1 MHAET
6 DKPLTNMKGR
16 NPSKEEK
23 EYMDKVQQLG
33 CIVCANRG
41 LPNVPAEIHHTRGK
55 TVKDAH
61 LYVIP
66 LCPSHHR
73 YGGHTEPISRHPYKK
88 RFEDAYGTE
97 AELLEQVQKKFA
109 TAGKYK
115 NIYQS
120 QVLSASQTTTKFRDG
135 GSLNEKILTNI
146 RKNLGMEE

>member
-1 MHAET
+1 MNNALNL
-6 DKPLTNMKGR
+6 KMKGR

-41 LPNVPAEIHHTRGK
+41 YPNVPAEIHHTRGK

-97 AELLEQVQKKFA
+97 AELLEQVQKKIDL
-109 TAGKYK
+109 AGSK

>member
-1 MHAET
+1 
-6 DKPLTNMKGR
+6 MKGR

-41 LPNVPAEIHHTRGK
+41 YPNVPAEIHHTRGK

-97 AELLEQVQKKFA
+97 AELLKQVREIISSEI
-109 TAGKYK
+109 AGSK

-120 QVLSASQTTTKFRDG
+120 QVLSASQTPTKFRDG
-135 GSLNEKILTNI
+135 GSLNEKILANI
-146 RKNLGMEE
+146 KKNLGMEE

>member
-1 MHAET
+1 
-6 DKPLTNMKGR
+6 MKGR

-41 LPNVPAEIHHTRGK
+41 FPDVPAEIHHTRGK

-97 AELLEQVQKKFA
+97 AELLECVGEIL
-109 TAGKYK
+109 AGEK

-120 QVLSASQTTTKFRDG
+120 QVLSASKPPTKFRDG

>member
-1 MHAET
+1 
-6 DKPLTNMKGR
+6 
-16 NPSKEEK
+16 
-23 EYMDKVQQLG
+23 MDKVQQLG

-97 AELLEQVQKKFA
+97 AELLEQVQKKIDL
-109 TAGKYK
+109 AGSK

>member
-1 MHAET
+1 
-6 DKPLTNMKGR
+6 MKGR
-16 NPSKEEK
+16 NPNKEEK

-41 LPNVPAEIHHTRGK
+41 YPNVPAEIHHTRGK

-97 AELLEQVQKKFA
+97 AELLEQVQKIFA
-109 TAGKYK
+109 HAGENK

-120 QVLSASQTTTKFRDG
+120 QVLTGLRRLLLATQVSTSISSFF
-135 GSLNEKILTNI
+135 LILTLAI
-146 RKNLGMEE
+146 NLF

>member
-1 MHAET
+1 MNNALNL
-6 DKPLTNMKGR
+6 KMKGR

-66 LCPSHHR
+66 LCPAHHR

-97 AELLEQVQKKFA
+97 AELLKQVREIISSEI
-109 TAGKYK
+109 AGSK

-120 QVLSASQTTTKFRDG
+120 QVLSASQTPTKFRDG
-135 GSLNEKILTNI
+135 GSLNEKILANI
-146 RKNLGMEE
+146 KKNLGMEE

>member
-1 MHAET
+1 
-6 DKPLTNMKGR
+6 MKGR

-41 LPNVPAEIHHTRGK
+41 FPDVPAEIHHTRGK
-55 TVKDAH
+55 TVEDAH
-61 LYVIP
+61 LYVLP

-73 YGGHTEPISRHPYKK
+73 YGGHIEPISRHPYKK

-97 AELLEQVQKKFA
+97 AELLKQVQENL
-109 TAGKYK
+109 AGSK

-120 QVLSASQTTTKFRDG
+120 QVLTG
-135 GSLNEKILTNI
+135 L
-146 RKNLGMEE
+146 RKLLLATQVSTSISSFFLIPTLAINLF

>member
-1 MHAET
+1 MNNALNL
-6 DKPLTNMKGR
+6 KMKGR

-41 LPNVPAEIHHTRGK
+41 LPDVPAEIHHTRGK

-97 AELLEQVQKKFA
+97 AELLEQVQKKIDL
-109 TAGKYK
+109 AGSK

>member
-1 MHAET
+1 MNNALNL
-6 DKPLTNMKGR
+6 KMKGR

-41 LPNVPAEIHHTRGK
+41 YPNVPAEIHHTRGK

-97 AELLEQVQKKFA
+97 AELLKQVREIISSEI
-109 TAGKYK
+109 AGSK

-120 QVLSASQTTTKFRDG
+120 QVLSASQTPTKFRDG
-135 GSLNEKILTNI
+135 GSLNEKILANI
-146 RKNLGMEE
+146 KKNLGMEE

>member
-1 MHAET
+1 
-6 DKPLTNMKGR
+6 
-16 NPSKEEK
+16 
-23 EYMDKVQQLG
+23 MDKVQQLG

-41 LPNVPAEIHHTRGK
+41 FPDVPAEIHHTRGK

-97 AELLEQVQKKFA
+97 AELLECVGEIL
-109 TAGKYK
+109 AGEK

-120 QVLSASQTTTKFRDG
+120 QVLSASKPPTKFRDG

>member
-1 MHAET
+1 MNNALNL
-6 DKPLTNMKGR
+6 KMKGR

-41 LPNVPAEIHHTRGK
+41 LPDVPAEIHHTRGK

-97 AELLEQVQKKFA
+97 AELLCLLY
-109 TAGKYK
+109 T
-115 NIYQS
+115 S
-120 QVLSASQTTTKFRDG
+120 PSPRDRG
-135 GSLNEKILTNI
+135 
-146 RKNLGMEE
+146 

>member
-1 MHAET
+1 
-6 DKPLTNMKGR
+6 MKGR

-41 LPNVPAEIHHTRGK
+41 FPDVPAEIHHTKGK
-55 TVKDAH
+55 TVIDAH
-61 LYVIP
+61 LYVLP

-73 YGGHTEPISRHPYKK
+73 YGGHIEPISRHPYKK

-97 AELLEQVQKKFA
+97 AELLEQVQENLA
-109 TAGKYK
+109 AGR

-120 QVLSASQTTTKFRDG
+120 QVLSASKPPTKFRDG

>member
-1 MHAET
+1 MNNALNL
-6 DKPLTNMKGR
+6 KMKGR

-41 LPNVPAEIHHTRGK
+41 YPNVPAEIHHTRGK

-120 QVLSASQTTTKFRDG
+120 QVLSASQPPTKFRDG
-135 GSLNEKILTNI
+135 GSLNEKILANI
-146 RKNLGMEE
+146 KKNLGMEE

>member
-1 MHAET
+1 
-6 DKPLTNMKGR
+6 MKGR

-23 EYMDKVQQLG
+23 EDMDKVQQLV

-41 LPNVPAEIHHTRGK
+41 FPDVPAEIHHTRGK
-55 TVKDAH
+55 TVEDAH
-61 LYVIP
+61 LYVLP

-73 YGGHTEPISRHPYKK
+73 FGGHIEPISRHPYKK

-97 AELLEQVQKKFA
+97 AELLECVGEIL
-109 TAGKYK
+109 AGKK

-120 QVLSASQTTTKFRDG
+120 QVLSASKPPTKFRDG

>member
-1 MHAET
+1 
-6 DKPLTNMKGR
+6 
-16 NPSKEEK
+16 
-23 EYMDKVQQLG
+23 MDKVQQLG

-97 AELLEQVQKKFA
+97 AELLEQVQKKIDL
-109 TAGKYK
+109 AGSK
-115 NIYQS
+115 NNYQS

>member
-1 MHAET
+1 MNNALNL
-6 DKPLTNMKGR
+6 KMKGR

-41 LPNVPAEIHHTRGK
+41 FPNVPAEIHHTRGK

-97 AELLEQVQKKFA
+97 AELLKQVREIISSEI
-109 TAGKYK
+109 AGSK

-120 QVLSASQTTTKFRDG
+120 QVLSASQTPTKFRDG
-135 GSLNEKILTNI
+135 GSLNEKILANI
-146 RKNLGMEE
+146 KKNLGMEE

>member
-1 MHAET
+1 MNNALNL
-6 DKPLTNMKGR
+6 KMKGR

-41 LPNVPAEIHHTRGK
+41 YPNVPAEIHHTRGK

-66 LCPSHHR
+66 LCPAHHR

-97 AELLEQVQKKFA
+97 AELLEQVRKICRHLA
-109 TAGKYK
+109 AIE

-120 QVLSASQTTTKFRDG
+120 QVLPASQTPTKFRDG
-135 GSLNEKILTNI
+135 GSLNEKILANI
-146 RKNLGMEE
+146 KKNLGMEE

>member
-1 MHAET
+1 
-6 DKPLTNMKGR
+6 MKGR

-23 EYMDKVQQLG
+23 AYMDKVQQLG

-41 LPNVPAEIHHTRGK
+41 FPDVPAEIHHTRGK

-61 LYVIP
+61 LYVLP

-73 YGGHTEPISRHPYKK
+73 FGGHIEPISRHPYKK

-97 AELLEQVQKKFA
+97 AELLECVGKIL
-109 TAGKYK
+109 AGEK

-120 QVLSASQTTTKFRDG
+120 QVLSASKPPTKFRDG

>member
-1 MHAET
+1 
-6 DKPLTNMKGR
+6 MKGR

-41 LPNVPAEIHHTRGK
+41 YPNVPAEIHHTRGK

-97 AELLEQVQKKFA
+97 AELLEQVQENLA
-109 TAGKYK
+109 AGR

-120 QVLSASQTTTKFRDG
+120 QVLSASQTPTKFRDG
-135 GSLNEKILTNI
+135 GSLNEKILANI
-146 RKNLGMEE
+146 KKNLGMEE

>member
-1 MHAET
+1 
-6 DKPLTNMKGR
+6 
-16 NPSKEEK
+16 
-23 EYMDKVQQLG
+23 MDKVQQLG

-41 LPNVPAEIHHTRGK
+41 LPDVPAEIHHTRGK

-97 AELLEQVQKKFA
+97 AELLKQVRKIIPSEI
-109 TAGKYK
+109 AGSK

-120 QVLSASQTTTKFRDG
+120 QVLSASQTPTKFRDG

>member
-1 MHAET
+1 MNNALNL
-6 DKPLTNMKGR
+6 KMKGR

-33 CIVCANRG
+33 CIVCANQG
-41 LPNVPAEIHHTRGK
+41 FPNVPAEIHHTRGK

-88 RFEDAYGTE
+88 RFEDGYGTE
-97 AELLEQVQKKFA
+97 SELLEQVQKKFA
-109 TAGKYK
+109 VAGEYK

-135 GSLNEKILTNI
+135 GSLNAKILTNI
-146 RKNLGMEE
+146 RKNLGLEE

>member
-1 MHAET
+1 M
-6 DKPLTNMKGR
+6 G
-16 NPSKEEK
+16 
-23 EYMDKVQQLG
+23 KVQQLG
-33 CIVCANRG
+33 CIVCANQG
-41 LPNVPAEIHHTRGK
+41 FPNVPAEIHHTRGK

-97 AELLEQVQKKFA
+97 AELLKQVRKISSEI
-109 TAGKYK
+109 AGSK

-120 QVLSASQTTTKFRDG
+120 QVLSASQTPTKFRDG
-135 GSLNEKILTNI
+135 GSLTEKILANI
-146 RKNLGMEE
+146 KKNLGMEE

>member
-1 MHAET
+1 
-6 DKPLTNMKGR
+6 MKGR

-41 LPNVPAEIHHTRGK
+41 FPDVPAEIHHTKGK

-61 LYVIP
+61 LYVLP

-73 YGGHTEPISRHPYKK
+73 FGGHIEPISRHPYKK

-97 AELLEQVQKKFA
+97 AELLEQVQENLA
-109 TAGKYK
+109 AGR

-120 QVLSASQTTTKFRDG
+120 QVLSASKPPTKFRDG

>member
-1 MHAET
+1 
-6 DKPLTNMKGR
+6 
-16 NPSKEEK
+16 
-23 EYMDKVQQLG
+23 MDKVQQLG

-41 LPNVPAEIHHTRGK
+41 FPDVPAEIHHTKGK

-61 LYVIP
+61 LYVLP

-73 YGGHTEPISRHPYKK
+73 YGGHIEPISRHPYKK

-97 AELLEQVQKKFA
+97 AELLEQVQENLA
-109 TAGKYK
+109 AGR

-120 QVLSASQTTTKFRDG
+120 QVLSASKPPTKFRDG

>member
-1 MHAET
+1 
-6 DKPLTNMKGR
+6 MKGR

-33 CIVCANRG
+33 CIVCANRCF
-41 LPNVPAEIHHTRGK
+41 PDVPAEIHHTRGK

-97 AELLEQVQKKFA
+97 AELLEQVQENLA
-109 TAGKYK
+109 AGK

-120 QVLSASQTTTKFRDG
+120 QVFSASQTPTKFRDG

>member
-1 MHAET
+1 
-6 DKPLTNMKGR
+6 MKGR
-16 NPSKEEK
+16 SPTSEEK
-23 EYMDKVQQLG
+23 QHLDKVQQLG

-41 LPNVPAEIHHTRGK
+41 FPNVPAEIHHTRGK
-55 TVKDAH
+55 TIKDAH

-66 LCPSHHR
+66 LCPAHHR

-97 AELLEQVQKKFA
+97 AELLEQVQNQLIS
-109 TAGKYK
+109 TGKNK

-120 QVLSASQTTTKFRDG
+120 QDLAASQTPTKFRDG
-135 GSLNEKILTNI
+135 GSLNQKILTNI

>member
-1 MHAET
+1 
-6 DKPLTNMKGR
+6 MKGR

-41 LPNVPAEIHHTRGK
+41 YPNVPAEIHHTRGK

-97 AELLEQVQKKFA
+97 AELLEQVQKIFA
-109 TAGKYK
+109 PAGENK

-120 QVLSASQTTTKFRDG
+120 QVLTGLRRLLLATQVSTSISSFFLIPTLA
-135 GSLNEKILTNI
+135 I
-146 RKNLGMEE
+146 NLF

>member
-1 MHAET
+1 
-6 DKPLTNMKGR
+6 MKGR

-33 CIVCANRG
+33 CIVCANLG
-41 LPNVPAEIHHTRGK
+41 FPDVPAEIHHTRGK

-97 AELLEQVQKKFA
+97 AELLEQVQENL
-109 TAGKYK
+109 AGSK

-120 QVLSASQTTTKFRDG
+120 QVLTASQPPTKFRDG
-135 GSLNEKILTNI
+135 GNLNEKILTNI

>member
-1 MHAET
+1 
-6 DKPLTNMKGR
+6 
-16 NPSKEEK
+16 
-23 EYMDKVQQLG
+23 MDKVQQLG
-33 CIVCANRG
+33 CIVCANLG
-41 LPNVPAEIHHTRGK
+41 FPDVPAEIHHTRGK

-97 AELLEQVQKKFA
+97 AELLEQVQENL
-109 TAGKYK
+109 AGSK

-120 QVLSASQTTTKFRDG
+120 QVLTASQPPTKFRDG
-135 GSLNEKILTNI
+135 GNLNEKILTNI

>member
-1 MHAET
+1 
-6 DKPLTNMKGR
+6 MKGR

-41 LPNVPAEIHHTRGK
+41 FPDVPAEIPHTRGK
-55 TVKDAH
+55 TVEDAH
-61 LYVIP
+61 LYVLP

-73 YGGHTEPISRHPYKK
+73 FGGHIEPISRHPYKK

-97 AELLEQVQKKFA
+97 AELLEQVQENLA
-109 TAGKYK
+109 AGR

-120 QVLSASQTTTKFRDG
+120 QVLSASKPPTKFRDG